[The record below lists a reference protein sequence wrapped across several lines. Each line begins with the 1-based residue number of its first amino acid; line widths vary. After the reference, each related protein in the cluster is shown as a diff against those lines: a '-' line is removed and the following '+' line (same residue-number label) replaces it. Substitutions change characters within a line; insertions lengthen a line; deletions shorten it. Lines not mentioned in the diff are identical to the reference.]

1 MSISSISVNPYGS
14 ATFEKINLNLAEAG
28 RRKAAQGWHEAKEVY
43 KSSPF
48 GNDTKL
54 GTSRFQQSNKEAE
67 QLANR
72 SIAKS
77 ARAAKEIYMSSPFG
91 NDTKVGTSAFQQA
104 NKRIV
109 QTAQQH
115 TPSVLQQAK
124 AAYIRQVQNAAEAA
138 KNPTRNT
145 KIDVGA

>member
-14 ATFEKINLNLAEAG
+14 ATFEKINLNLAEVG
-28 RRKAAQGWHEAKEVY
+28 RQKAAQGWHEAKEVY

-48 GNDTKL
+48 GNDTKV
-54 GTSRFQQSNKEAE
+54 GSSKFQQANEEAFV
-67 QLANR
+67 LAQQ
-72 SIAKS
+72 S
-77 ARAAKEIYMSSPFG
+77 ASRASRAANAVSKSSPFG
-91 NDTKVGTSAFQQA
+91 NDTKVGSSAFQQA

-109 QTAQQH
+109 ETAASH

-124 AAYIRQVQNAAEAA
+124 AAYIRQMQNAAEAA

>member
-1 MSISSISVNPYGS
+1 MGSI
-14 ATFEKINLNLAEAG
+14 L
-28 RRKAAQGWHEAKEVY
+28 
-43 KSSPF
+43 

-54 GTSRFQQSNKEAE
+54 GTSKFQQSNKEAV
-67 QLANR
+67 QLASR
-72 SIAKS
+72 SIANSVRETRDVYMASPFGNDTKVGSSKFQKANEEAFVLAQRS
-77 ARAAKEIYMSSPFG
+77 ASRASRAANSVSKSSPFG

>member
-14 ATFEKINLNLAEAG
+14 ATFEKINLNLAEVG
-28 RRKAAQGWHEAKEVY
+28 RQKAAQGWHEAKEVY

-54 GTSRFQQSNKEAE
+54 GTSKFQQSNKEAE

-91 NDTKVGTSAFQQA
+91 NDTKVGSSAFQQA

-109 QTAQQH
+109 ETAASH

-124 AAYIRQVQNAAEAA
+124 AAYIRQMQNAAEAA

-145 KIDVGA
+145 KVDVGA

>member
-1 MSISSISVNPYGS
+1 MSISSVSVNPYGG
-14 ATFEKINLNLAEAG
+14 ATFQNINQNLAEVG
-28 RRKAAQGWHEAKEVY
+28 RQKAATGWHAAKEVY

-54 GTSRFQQSNKEAE
+54 GTSKFQQSNKEAE

-72 SIAKS
+72 SIAQS

-91 NDTKVGTSAFQQA
+91 NDTKVGSSAFQQA